1 MDKRFKNKVLA
12 ARPAV
17 SRRDFIRT
25 GAVLG
30 GGLLIGFRV
39 SGAGRMAATGMPGSP
54 GFERAAG
61 LAGGVPGE
69 AAPNAYLR
77 IAPDNGI
84 TIVLA
89 HAEMGQ
95 GIWTTL
101 PMLIADELDCD
112 WKDIK
117 VEHAPAGKDYFHT
130 AFGIQITG
138 GSSTTWS
145 EFDRY
150 RMAGATA
157 RVALVQAAAKR
168 WGSAVDGCT
177 TSGGYVTAGDKKAS
191 FGELAQEAAALPQPQ
206 KVALRPAS
214 EWKYIGKGAKRLDGP
229 AKTNGTA
236 KFGMDVQFPGLLT
249 AVVAHAPVFG
259 GKVKSFDAT
268 KAKALPGVKQVV
280 QIPTGVAVIADHF
293 WAASQGRKALDIVWD
308 APAAVTPDTPA
319 QVAEYRKLAATK
331 GLPAAQK
338 GNAETA
344 LASAKKVVEAEYVFP
359 YLAHAP
365 MEPLNCTVKVDSDH
379 CEIWVGTQLPGIDQA
394 AAAKILGLSPNQVT
408 VNTVFLGGG
417 FGRRATLSS
426 DFVSEAVQIAKA
438 SGKFIKMVWTREDDM
453 KSGYYRPAYVH
464 KVKVGLDGSGMPVA
478 WQHNIAG
485 QSIMAGTMFAAGI
498 KNGIDETSVEGI
510 ADSPY
515 LDSIPD
521 HYIGLHTTASPVPVL
536 WFRSVGNT
544 HTAYVMETMVDE
556 LAHSAG
562 QDPVAYR
569 RTMLKGHD
577 RHLAALNLVAEKA
590 GWDQPLPAG
599 HFRGVAVHEAFGSYV
614 AEVVEISM
622 VKGQP
627 KVHKVTCAIDCGVA
641 VNPDGV
647 RAQME
652 SGIVFGLTM
661 ALYGEISIEK
671 GMVKQNNFYDYRMA
685 RMYESPVIEVHIVPS
700 TGKMGGA
707 GECGVPPMAPALAS
721 AVFAATGKRI
731 YKLPFMNNSF
741 SKA

>member
-1 MDKRFKNKVLA
+1 MDKRFKNKVLDSK
-12 ARPAV
+12 PAV

-30 GGLLIGFRV
+30 GGLLIAFRV
-39 SGAGRMAATGMPGSP
+39 SAAGRLAGAAIPGNP
-54 GFERAAG
+54 GLMGAA
-61 LAGGVPGE
+61 AFTGGVPGE
-69 AAPNAYLR
+69 ASPNAYLR

-84 TIVLA
+84 TVVLA

-101 PMLIADELDCD
+101 PMLIADELDAD

-168 WGSAVDGCT
+168 WGVAADACT
-177 TSGGYVTAGDKKAS
+177 TSGGLVMSADKKAS

-206 KVALRPAS
+206 NVGLRPAS

-236 KFGMDVQFPGLLT
+236 KFGMDMQFPGLLT

-268 KAKALPGVKQVV
+268 RAKAVAGVKQVV

-293 WAASQGRKALDIVWD
+293 WAASQGRKVVDIVWD
-308 APAAVTPDTPA
+308 LPAVVTPDTPA

-338 GNAETA
+338 GNVETA
-344 LASAKKVVEAEYVFP
+344 LTGAKKSVESEYVFP

-365 MEPLNCTVKVDSDH
+365 MEPINCTVKVDSDH

-394 AAAKILGLSPNQVT
+394 AAAKILGFSPNQVT

-417 FGRRATLSS
+417 FGRRATPSS

-438 SGKFIKMVWTREDDM
+438 SGQFIKMVWTREDDM

-478 WQHNIAG
+478 WQHTIVG
-485 QSIMAGTMFAAGI
+485 QSIVAGTMFAAMV

-521 HYIGLHTTASPVPVL
+521 HYIGLHTTTSPVPVL

-544 HTAYVMETMVDE
+544 HTAYVMETMIDE
-556 LAHSAG
+556 LAHAAG
-562 QDPVAYR
+562 QDPMAYR
-569 RTMLKGHD
+569 RKLLKGHD
-577 RHLAALNLVAEKA
+577 RHLSALNLVAEKA
-590 GWDQPLPAG
+590 SWDQPLPAG
-599 HFRGVAVHEAFGSYV
+599 RFRGVAVHEAFGSYV

-622 VKGQP
+622 EKGLP
-627 KVHKVTCAIDCGVA
+627 KVQKVTCAIDCGVA

-671 GMVKQNNFYDYRMA
+671 GMVRQNNFYDYRMA

-700 TGKMGGA
+700 TEKMGGA
-707 GECGVPPMAPALAS
+707 GECGVPPMAPALAN
-721 AVFAATGKRI
+721 AVFAATGKRVHR
-731 YKLPFMNNSF
+731 LPFISKSF
-741 SKA
+741 SNA